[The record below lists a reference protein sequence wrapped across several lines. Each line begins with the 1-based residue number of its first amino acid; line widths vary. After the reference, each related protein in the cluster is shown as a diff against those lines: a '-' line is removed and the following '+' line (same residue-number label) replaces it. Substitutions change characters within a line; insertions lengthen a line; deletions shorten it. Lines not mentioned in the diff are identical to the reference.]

1 MNHRKRVAVLF
12 GGRSPEHDVSIVTG
26 LQALH
31 AIDTSRYDPFPVY
44 VDLSGQWWIGDALR
58 QKSTHLPLVEHKD
71 ALESVLLDLKPGK
84 GGVLHPLKKS
94 LFKKSVPIP
103 FDIALLAF
111 HGLSGENGDIQGAL
125 ELAGVPYTGTR
136 VTASSIF
143 MDKVL
148 TKEMLMSKEIPLL
161 SHVVIKKP
169 EEGLLLSPEAL
180 KKVCKDLT
188 FPCCVKPRY
197 LGSSIG
203 VARVETS
210 EELNAVLPGI
220 FQYDTHAMVE
230 PFVENLVEYN
240 VAVRR
245 DSKGEIV
252 LSAIERPKC
261 SEELLDFKQKYCSS
275 RDSKTGV
282 KNPSANSEGM
292 LSLTRDIAPKLDPKI
307 TEVITRSAKAAFS
320 LMEGTGAPRIDFLS
334 NEKTEEVWFNE
345 VNPCPGSFGY
355 YLWEAAEDPLLF
367 TELLTYLLE
376 EAGTQQDL
384 TCLPFDPVPEGA
396 RLFRR

>member
-26 LQALH
+26 LQALN
-31 AIDTSRYDPFPVY
+31 AVDTTRYDPFPVY

-58 QKSTHLPLVEHKD
+58 QKSTHLPLVEHK
-71 ALESVLLDLKPGK
+71 ESLTPVLLDLKPGA
-84 GGVLHPLKKS
+84 GGVLHPQKKS
-94 LFKKSVPIP
+94 LFKKSAPVS
-103 FDIALLAF
+103 FDVALLAF
-111 HGLSGENGDIQGAL
+111 HGLSGENGDLQGAL
-125 ELAGVPYTGTR
+125 ELADVPYTGAH

-148 TKEMLMSKEIPLL
+148 TKEMLSSKGVPLL
-161 SHVVIKKP
+161 SHVVIQKP
-169 EEGLLLSPEAL
+169 KEGLLLSPPVL
-180 KKVCKDLT
+180 KDVCKGLT
-188 FPCCVKPRY
+188 FPCCVKPRS

-203 VARVETS
+203 VARVETP
-210 EELNAVLPGI
+210 EELNAVLPGV
-220 FQYDTHAMVE
+220 FQYDTHALVE

-245 DSKGEIV
+245 DAKEGIV

-261 SEELLDFKQKYCSS
+261 SEDLLDFKQKYCASG
-275 RDSKTGV
+275 DSKTGV

-307 TEVITRSAKAAFS
+307 TETITHSAKTAFA

-334 NEKTEEVWFNE
+334 NKKTGEVWFNE

-355 YLWEAAEDPLLF
+355 YLWEAAQDPLLF
-367 TELLTYLLE
+367 TELLTHLLE
-376 EAGTQQDL
+376 EAETQHGA
-384 TCLPFDPVPEGA
+384 TSLPFDPVPEGA